1 MQNNVSVTTPCGNV
15 IGEATPYG
23 AAFRGIRYGVAN
35 RFEKPSEITEWQGD
49 YSAREFGACCPQARA
64 YSDESKLKNTFYYK
78 EFREGL
84 SFTYSE
90 DCLFLNIYTPHDA
103 KNCPVILYFHGGSF
117 TRGSADER
125 PFDGEEYAK
134 RGVIFV
140 TVNYR
145 LNVFGFYADGKS
157 CKGNLGLYDQ
167 LCATN
172 WIKHNIAA
180 FGGDANSVILMGQS
194 AGAMSVCDL
203 VSSPI
208 LDGKI
213 KGAIML
219 SGGGIR
225 RILLPKRKPN
235 TKYWNS
241 VVKMSGAKSFEQF
254 KQLPAKQV
262 FEAWQHSGMLSS
274 LFATAPV
281 IDNEL
286 VFANGEDKYGVPCII
301 GSLKKDMVPS
311 ELRAMARRYV
321 RKLKKQGKPCYVFQF
336 VHNLPGDDKGTF
348 HSADLWYAIG
358 AMKNSWRPFGKRD
371 RELSCEMIDRFV
383 EFAKTCNPNING
395 AKKWNAYSSKKDTL
409 IFE

>member
-1 MQNNVSVTTPCGNV
+1 MQNNVRVITPCGNV

-23 AAFRGIRYGVAN
+23 AAFRGIRYGVAK

-49 YSAREFGACCPQARA
+49 YSALEFGACCPQARA

-78 EFREGL
+78 EFRESL

-90 DCLFLNIYTPHDA
+90 DCLFLNIYVPKEA
-103 KNCPVILYFHGGSF
+103 KDCPVILYFHGGGF
-117 TRGSADER
+117 TRGSADEK

-140 TVNYR
+140 AVNYR
-145 LNVFGFYADGKS
+145 LNIFGFFADGKN

-167 LCATN
+167 LCAIN

-180 FGGDANSVILMGQS
+180 FGGNPNSVILMGQS
-194 AGAMSVCDL
+194 AGAMSGCDL
-203 VSSPI
+203 VSSPV

-235 TKYWNS
+235 TKFWNS
-241 VVKMSGAKSFEQF
+241 VVKSSGAKDFEQF
-254 KQLPAKQV
+254 KKLPAKQV
-262 FEAWQHSGMLSS
+262 FEAWQRGSMLSS

-286 VFANGEDKYGVPCII
+286 VFAGGENKHGVPCII

-311 ELRAMARRYV
+311 ELRAMARRYA
-321 RKLKKQGKPCYVFQF
+321 RKLNKQGKPCYVFKF
-336 VHNLPGDDKGTF
+336 IHNLPGDDKGTF

-358 AMKNSWRPFGKRD
+358 AMKNSWRPFAKHD
-371 RELSCEMIDRFV
+371 FELSHEMIDRFV
-383 EFAKTCNPNING
+383 AFAKTCNPNIDG
-395 AKKWNAYSSKKDTL
+395 AKQWSKYSSKKDTL